1 MNGILFLFIIAA
13 VVLFSIIAAAIVIA
27 LTVSRSKTRNYDEIN
42 TLKAIA
48 NTLVLSN
55 NEVRDELLE
64 LKEKV
69 NSIEKLLKEVE

>member
-1 MNGILFLFIIAA
+1 MNGIFFLFIIAA
-13 VVLFSIIAAAIVIA
+13 VLLLVIIAAVVVIA
-27 LTVSRSKTRNYDEIN
+27 FTVSRSKTKNFDEIN
-42 TLKAIA
+42 TIRTIA
-48 NTLVLSN
+48 NSLVLSN